1 MAQPQRD
8 WVGVFV
14 IFGALAVLLVAAL
27 CRPPGP
33 ERGSAA
39 RGQSALD
46 ARRHNDQIDARM
58 SAVQKRMAEKA
69 VVARAVIR
77 GELTLWQ
84 AAEQFREI
92 CAADPWAL
100 QRLRDLHP
108 RVPDSELWC
117 RNVIAHIR
125 GILVDDPAPDVALP
139 ARLEAELAATTGH
152 ASESPRLALGH

>member
-8 WVGVFV
+8 WVGVYV
-14 IFGALAVLLVAAL
+14 IFAALAVLLVAAL
-27 CRPPGP
+27 SPPAGP
-33 ERGSAA
+33 VRGPAA
-39 RGQSALD
+39 RASADD
-46 ARRHNDQIDARM
+46 ARRHNEQLDAHM

-69 VVARAVIR
+69 VVARAVIL

-84 AAEQFREI
+84 AAEQFRGI
-92 CAADPWAL
+92 CAADPRAL

-125 GILVDDPAPDVALP
+125 GILIDGPALDVRLP
-139 ARLEAELAATTGH
+139 ARLEAELAASVH
-152 ASESPRLALGH
+152 LASDSPQPAPAQ